1 MPQIEVDA
9 GEFKQVLLNV
19 VVNAI
24 QSLAAGLP
32 GFRRATP
39 EVWNWT
45 ESEHSDGRTR
55 FLMLK
60 GGSHYRAEGSDWYV
74 EGGVHAPSHS
84 VKYLRP
90 GFGLDRG
97 PTIGFRIAFD
107 GKQTR

>member
-1 MPQIEVDA
+1 M
-9 GEFKQVLLNV
+9 
-19 VVNAI
+19 
-24 QSLAAGLP
+24 
-32 GFRRATP
+32 
-39 EVWNWT
+39 WNWT

-74 EGGVHAPSHS
+74 EGGVHPPEVS

-97 PTIGFRIAFD
+97 PTVGFRIAFD
-107 GKQTR
+107 GKQAR